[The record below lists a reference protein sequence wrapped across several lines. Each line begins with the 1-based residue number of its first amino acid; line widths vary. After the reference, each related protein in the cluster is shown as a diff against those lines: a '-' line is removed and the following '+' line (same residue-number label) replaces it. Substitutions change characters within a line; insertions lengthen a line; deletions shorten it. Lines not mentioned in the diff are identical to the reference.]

1 MFCKNCGT
9 ENVDGAKFCRACGAP
24 QEQAAPAANQSY
36 TPNQGYAPNQS
47 YARSQG
53 YAPNQGYVPNRAP
66 VRKNTASGQNDIM
79 KLVPAICGAVA
90 LICMFLPWY
99 VISIWGQSESATL
112 LGTAFDFESW
122 DVGFSAILLSLLS
135 IGCIVAAGFS
145 IFASLKK
152 LPYAKIVAFAGA
164 VVALLTMFAWNSCC
178 DSIMEGLSEYAKVGF
193 AFYLYIIAMV
203 GSGVVSII
211 NEKK

>member
-24 QEQAAPAANQSY
+24 QEQAAPAANQGYAPNQGY
-36 TPNQGYAPNQS
+36 TPNQGYAPS
-47 YARSQG
+47 
-53 YAPNQGYVPNRAP
+53 QGYVPNRAP
-66 VRKNTASGQNDIM
+66 VRKNSAPAQTDIL
-79 KLVPAICGAVA
+79 KLIPTIAGVVA

-112 LGTAFDFESW
+112 IGTAFDFESW
-122 DVGFSAILLSLLS
+122 DIGFSAILLSLLS
-135 IGCIVAAGFS
+135 IGCIAAAAFSVVACV
-145 IFASLKK
+145 KK
-152 LPYAKIVAFAGA
+152 MPVGKIVAAAGA
-164 VVALLTMFAWNSCC
+164 VMALLTLFVWKSCV
-178 DSIMEGLSEYAKVGF
+178 DALASGFSEYAKVGF

-203 GSGVVSII
+203 ASAVVSFL